1 MTENETKKII
11 AYIITAYPNFKPDN
25 MKYTVE
31 FWMDML
37 DEYTYGQVYAG
48 LKAYISTDKSGFA
61 PSIGQII
68 DKIHNLTT
76 QTPLNEM
83 EAWSLV
89 SKALKNGY
97 YGAEEEFKK
106 LPPVVQ
112 KAVGS
117 PQMLRNW
124 ASTDIESIENVVQS
138 NFMRTYKVECMRESE
153 RQRMPPDIR
162 AVIDKANENRPK
174 LYIEPEMPEIEKKDN
189 HGVPMPESA
198 KERLMEMFADLNKRE
213 GR

>member
-1 MTENETKKII
+1 
-11 AYIITAYPNFKPDN
+11 

-31 FWMDML
+31 FWMEML
-37 DEYTYGQVYAG
+37 GEYTYSQVYAG

-61 PSIGQII
+61 PSIGQIV

-76 QTPLNEM
+76 QASLNEM

-112 KAVGS
+112 RAVGG

-124 ASTDIESIENVVQS
+124 ASTDIYSIENVVQS
-138 NFMRTYKVECMRESE
+138 NFMRAYKAECMRESE
-153 RQRMPPDIR
+153 RQRMSPDIR
-162 AVIDKANENRPK
+162 ALIDKANENRPQIYTK
-174 LYIEPEMPEIEKKDN
+174 QEQPMIEEKRKQ
-189 HGVPMPESA
+189 GVPMPDSV
-198 KERLMEMFADLNKRE
+198 KERLKEIFSD
-213 GR
+213 

>member
-31 FWMDML
+31 LWKEML
-37 DEYTYGQVYAG
+37 GEYTYSQVYAG

-61 PSIGQII
+61 PSIGQLV
-68 DKIHNLTT
+68 DKIHNLTE
-76 QTPLNEM
+76 QSPLNEM

-106 LPPVVQ
+106 LPPIVQ
-112 KAVGS
+112 RAVGS

-124 ASTDIESIENVVQS
+124 ATTDIKSIENVVQS
-138 NFMRTYKVECMRESE
+138 NFMRVYKAECMRESE
-153 RQRMPPDIR
+153 LQRMSPDIR
-162 AVIDKANENRPK
+162 ALIDKVNENRPQIYTK
-174 LYIEPEMPEIEKKDN
+174 QEQPMIEEKHKQ
-189 HGVPMPESA
+189 GVPMPDSV
-198 KERLMEMFADLNKRE
+198 KERLKEIFAD
-213 GR
+213 